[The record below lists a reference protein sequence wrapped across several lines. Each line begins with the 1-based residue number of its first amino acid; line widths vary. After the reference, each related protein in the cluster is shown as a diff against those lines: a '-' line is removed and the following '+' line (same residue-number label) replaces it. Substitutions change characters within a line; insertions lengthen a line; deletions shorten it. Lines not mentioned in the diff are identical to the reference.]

1 MLDKIINI
9 AKTAGSIIMKYHCQE
24 LEIKTKS
31 HEHDFV
37 TQADIEADKYIR
49 EELNKLFPKD
59 KILSEEFDWKPK
71 DYSGN
76 VWMVDPLDGSKDFVH
91 QGGGFSVMIGLC
103 VDGIPYLGVVYA
115 PARDLLYYAQKNN
128 GAYLIKG
135 NKKEKLKVSQINQIE
150 NSTMVTRI
158 IHGEPRDLDRIVYS
172 LKFKKEIKESSV
184 GIKLGLITESK
195 ADLHINTNFRCSKWD
210 TCAPQ
215 IILEEAG
222 GHLTDLEGKS
232 LNYKQKSIKWEKSF
246 VASNNI
252 LHPEVIKKIQSFEN
266 D

>member
-1 MLDKIINI
+1 
-9 AKTAGSIIMKYHCQE
+9 MKYHCQE

-31 HEHDFV
+31 HKYDFV

-49 EELNKLFPKD
+49 KELNKLFPKD

-76 VWMVDPLDGSKDFVH
+76 VWIVDPLNGSKDFVH

-103 VDGIPYLGVVYA
+103 VEGVPFIGVVYA
-115 PARDLLYYAQKNN
+115 PARNLLYYAQKDN
-128 GAYLIKG
+128 GAYVVQN
-135 NKKEKLKVSQINQIE
+135 NKKKKLAVSKINQIK
-150 NSTMVTRI
+150 NSTVITRI
-158 IHGEPRDLDRIVYS
+158 IHGEPRNLDKVVYS
-172 LKFKKEIKESSV
+172 LNFKKEIKESSV

-215 IILEEAG
+215 VILEEAG
-222 GHLTDLEGKS
+222 GCLTDLEGNS
-232 LNYKQKSIKWEKSF
+232 LNYKQKSIKWGKSF
-246 VASNNI
+246 VASNNL
-252 LHPEVIKKIQSFEN
+252 LHCEVIKRIQNFKN